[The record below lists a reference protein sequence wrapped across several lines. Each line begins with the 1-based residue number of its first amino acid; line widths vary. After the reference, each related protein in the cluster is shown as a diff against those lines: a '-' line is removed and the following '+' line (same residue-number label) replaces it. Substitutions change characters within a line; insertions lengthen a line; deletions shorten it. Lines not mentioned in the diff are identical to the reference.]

1 MAAVATLFVSIGAL
15 RYQPSPLSP
24 GLGWGGFI
32 GEFGGGADDSGSG
45 PVGGAVL
52 QQSAPVWSVSSDGDA
67 LQQHRRRACTQRP
80 ASERDEDQD
89 SESESV
95 MQTDPQNHH

>member
-1 MAAVATLFVSIGAL
+1 MAAAATLFVGVGAL
-15 RYQPSPLSP
+15 RYRPSPLGP
-24 GLGWGGFI
+24 GPRWGGFI

-52 QQSAPVWSVSSDGDA
+52 QQSAPVWSVSPDGDA

-80 ASERDEDQD
+80 ASERDED
-89 SESESV
+89 SESV
-95 MQTDPQNHH
+95 TQTDRQDHH